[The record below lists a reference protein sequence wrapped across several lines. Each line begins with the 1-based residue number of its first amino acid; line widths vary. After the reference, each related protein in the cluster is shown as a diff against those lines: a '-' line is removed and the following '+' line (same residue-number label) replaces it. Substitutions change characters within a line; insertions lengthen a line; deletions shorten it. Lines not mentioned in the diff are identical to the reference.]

1 MPYEINP
8 TLAGRDRVTKA
19 IEHWNAALAGVVKLV
34 PRTTETKY
42 VIFMTSYT
50 AGTCSSGIG
59 MGKFSNYIQL
69 DPACGVGNIIH
80 EIGHAWGLWHEHT
93 REDRDRFVRIN
104 WQNVKMG
111 QEHNF
116 KQNVATS
123 DDLGSYDYASI
134 MHYGTTAFTS
144 NGQPTITT
152 IPAGISVGQRSALSA
167 GDIAAIKLM
176 YPVQAASTVATPTAV
191 APTTTVT
198 ADPIGTPVLV
208 DGVQYTTPARFAWV
222 PGSSHTLSAVDSVA
236 AGTRRT
242 FVRWSNGGARTHS
255 IAAGSQASTYT
266 AQQALAHAVNL
277 APTVGGTTA
286 ISPAAADRFY
296 APGTAV
302 TLTAVA
308 NPGYCFAGWTGLL
321 ADTPPVANLS
331 VTKPY
336 DISGRFV
343 PGDIIVFPER
353 AVVPA
358 AGGSVALNVSAVG
371 CKWTALTSGSSWL
384 QISNTALNS
393 GPGQITV
400 VAAPN
405 PTSEP
410 RTATITIGPKTVTLQ
425 QAGKANQQ

>member
-1 MPYEINP
+1 
-8 TLAGRDRVTKA
+8 
-19 IEHWNAALAGVVKLV
+19 
-34 PRTTETKY
+34 
-42 VIFMTSYT
+42 
-50 AGTCSSGIG
+50 
-59 MGKFSNYIQL
+59 
-69 DPACGVGNIIH
+69 
-80 EIGHAWGLWHEHT
+80 
-93 REDRDRFVRIN
+93 
-104 WQNVKMG
+104 
-111 QEHNF
+111 
-116 KQNVATS
+116 
-123 DDLGSYDYASI
+123 
-134 MHYGTTAFTS
+134 
-144 NGQPTITT
+144 
-152 IPAGISVGQRSALSA
+152 
-167 GDIAAIKLM
+167 
-176 YPVQAASTVATPTAV
+176 
-191 APTTTVT
+191 
-198 ADPIGTPVLV
+198 
-208 DGVQYTTPARFAWV
+208 
-222 PGSSHTLSAVDSVA
+222 
-236 AGTRRT
+236 
-242 FVRWSNGGARTHS
+242 
-255 IAAGSQASTYT
+255 
-266 AQQALAHAVNL
+266 L

-371 CKWTALTSGSSWL
+371 CKWTAQTSGSSWL